1 MALLI
6 AKRPPN
12 YGGMNTMNSAPGS
25 KPTNLVQAIE
35 RATLILDTLSQKAR
49 GVSLKELSA
58 EVALPKGTTHRL
70 LASLAY
76 FGYVRQDLGTR
87 DYLLGFRLVELG
99 NRLLN
104 QLDLR
109 TEAKPLLLELGRKV
123 KETVHLVILDQND
136 VLYIDKVESDEN
148 PGGLRMASR
157 IGSRTQAHS
166 CAVGKVL
173 LADLSEDQL
182 DEYITQQGLPK
193 LTERTLT
200 DPAQLKEHLEVV
212 RMQGYAVDDEEN
224 EQGIRCVAAPIRNES
239 GKVIAAT
246 SISGPAIRITRERI
260 RDTLQREIMETAAS
274 ISSRLGFREEQPL
287 G

>member
-1 MALLI
+1 
-6 AKRPPN
+6 
-12 YGGMNTMNSAPGS
+12 MNTTNSARGS
-25 KPTNLVQAIE
+25 KPTNLVQAIA
-35 RATLILDTLSQKAR
+35 RAALILDTLGQKPQ
-49 GVSLKELSA
+49 GVSLRELSA

-70 LASLAY
+70 LSSLAY
-76 FGYVRQDLGTR
+76 FGYVRQDLTTR

-109 TEAKPLLLELGRKV
+109 TEAKPLLLELGRRV
-123 KETVHLVILDQND
+123 KETVHLVILDQNE

-166 CAVGKVL
+166 CAVGKML

-200 DPAQLKEHLEVV
+200 DPAQLKEHLKAV
-212 RMQGYAVDDEEN
+212 RKRGYAVDDEEN

-239 GKVIAAT
+239 GRVIAAT

-274 ISSRLGFREEQPL
+274 ISNRLGFREEQPL
-287 G
+287 S

>member
-12 YGGMNTMNSAPGS
+12 HGGLNTMNSARGS
-25 KPTNLVQAIE
+25 KPTNLVQSIE
-35 RATLILDTLSQKAR
+35 RAALILDTLSQKSQ
-49 GVSLKELSA
+49 GVSLS
-58 EVALPKGTTHRL
+58 
-70 LASLAY
+70 
-76 FGYVRQDLGTR
+76 
-87 DYLLGFRLVELG
+87 YLLGFTLVELG

-109 TEAKPLLLELGRKV
+109 TEAKPLLLELGRRV

-173 LADLSEDQL
+173 LADLPEDQL
-182 DEYITQQGLPK
+182 DEYTKQQGLPK

-200 DPAQLKEHLEVV
+200 DPAQLKEHLKAV
-212 RMQGYAVDDEEN
+212 RKRGYAVDDEEN

-239 GKVIAAT
+239 GRVIAAT

-274 ISSRLGFREEQPL
+274 ISKRLGFREEQPL
-287 G
+287 S

>member
-1 MALLI
+1 MRNDLRDCCEMSTI
-6 AKRPPN
+6 
-12 YGGMNTMNSAPGS
+12 NSARGS
-25 KPTNLVQAIE
+25 KPANLVQTIE
-35 RATLILDTLSQKAR
+35 RAALILDTLSQKPQ
-49 GVSLKELSA
+49 GVSLRELSA

-70 LASLAY
+70 LSSLAY
-76 FGYVRQDLGTR
+76 FGYVRQDLATR

-109 TEAKPLLLELGRKV
+109 TEAKPLLVELGRSV
-123 KETVHLVILDQND
+123 KETVHLVILDQNE

-182 DEYITQQGLPK
+182 DEYIKKQGLPR

-200 DPAQLKEHLEVV
+200 DPAQLKEHLKAI
-212 RMQGYAVDDEEN
+212 RKRGYAVDDEEN
-224 EQGIRCVAAPIRNES
+224 ERGIRCVAAPIRNGS
-239 GKVIAAT
+239 GRVTAAT

-260 RDTLQREIMETAAS
+260 RDTLQREIMETAAR
-274 ISSRLGFREEQPL
+274 ISKGLGFREERPMS
-287 G
+287 

>member
-1 MALLI
+1 
-6 AKRPPN
+6 
-12 YGGMNTMNSAPGS
+12 MNPARVS

-35 RATLILDTLSQKAR
+35 RAALILDTLSQKSQ
-49 GVSLKELSA
+49 GISLKELSA

-109 TEAKPLLLELGRKV
+109 TEAKPLLAELGRRV
-123 KETVHLVILDQND
+123 KETVHLVILDQNE

-166 CAVGKVL
+166 CAVGKIL
-173 LADLSEDQL
+173 LADMSEDQL
-182 DEYITQQGLPK
+182 DEYTKQQGLPK

-200 DPAQLKEHLEVV
+200 DATKLREHLKVV
-212 RMQGYAVDDEEN
+212 RTQGYAVDDEEN
-224 EQGIRCVAAPIRNES
+224 EQGIRCIAAPIRNES

-274 ISSRLGFREEQPL
+274 ISNRLGFREEQPL
-287 G
+287 S

>member
-6 AKRPPN
+6 AKRPPK
-12 YGGMNTMNSAPGS
+12 YGGMNTMNSARRA
-25 KPTNLVQAIE
+25 KPTNLVQSIE
-35 RATLILDTLSQKAR
+35 RAALILDTLGQKPQGA
-49 GVSLKELSA
+49 SLRDLSA

-70 LASLAY
+70 LSTLVY
-76 FGYVRQDLGTR
+76 FGYARQDLTTR

-109 TEAKPLLLELGRKV
+109 TEAKPLLAELGRRA
-123 KETVHLVILDQND
+123 KETVHLVILDQNE

-173 LADLSEDQL
+173 LADLSDDQL
-182 DEYITQQGLPK
+182 DEYIKQQGLPK

-212 RMQGYAVDDEEN
+212 RTQGYAVDDEEN

-239 GKVIAAT
+239 GRVIAAT

-260 RDTLQREIMETAAS
+260 RDTLQRDIMETAAS
-274 ISSRLGFREEQPL
+274 ISKRLGFREEQPL
-287 G
+287 N

>member
-1 MALLI
+1 MPLLI
-6 AKRPPN
+6 AKQLPN
-12 YGGMNTMNSAPGS
+12 HSAMNTMNSARGP

-35 RATLILDTLSQKAR
+35 RAALILDTLSQKSQ
-49 GVSLKELSA
+49 GISLRELSA
-58 EVALPKGTTHRL
+58 EVELPKGTTHRL
-70 LASLAY
+70 LSSLAY
-76 FGYVRQDLGTR
+76 FGYVRQNLTTK

-109 TEAKPLLLELGRKV
+109 TEAKPLLLELGRRV
-123 KETVHLVILDQND
+123 KETVHLVIFDQNE
-136 VLYIDKVESDEN
+136 VLYIEKVDSDEN
-148 PGGLRMASR
+148 PGGLRMASK
-157 IGSRTQAHS
+157 IGSRTKAHS

-182 DEYITQQGLPK
+182 DEYTKQQGLPK

-200 DPAQLKEHLEVV
+200 DPAQLKEHLEAV
-212 RMQGYAVDDEEN
+212 RKRGYAVDDEEN
-224 EQGIRCVAAPIRNES
+224 ERGIRCVAAPIRNES

-260 RDTLQREIMETAAS
+260 RDTLQREIMETAAH
-274 ISSRLGFREEQPL
+274 ISKRLGFRDDQPL
-287 G
+287 T